1 MISNTWEELSTNNF
15 KHIGRFHERFL
26 EEMGIPKWM
35 NLNCPY
41 CNAKLGLN
49 SIREFGL
56 KLNPRNMGDIFV
68 QICCDKCEKMD
79 TLYFKSEVN
88 KLSDFAVFICDG
100 QSPKNEPMLEDKMYK
115 ENYNNL
121 LEKTYS
127 RLNDLDKVYD
137 KTYSKLTNKLINKD
151 GQNGNI

>member
-1 MISNTWEELSTNNF
+1 MISNTWEELSANNF

-35 NLNCPY
+35 NLDCPY
-41 CNAKLGLN
+41 CNEKLGLH

-79 TLYFKSEVN
+79 TLYFKSEAN
-88 KLSDFAVFICDG
+88 TLSTFAALISG
-100 QSPKNEPMLEDKMYK
+100 YLIPKSKPMLEDKMYK
-115 ENYNNL
+115 ANYNNL
-121 LEKTYS
+121 LEK
-127 RLNDLDKVYD
+127 
-137 KTYSKLTNKLINKD
+137 LIVS
-151 GQNGNI
+151 